1 MEIVEQKSSL
11 PYVLTDSD
19 DKLNL
24 GTFREAE
31 EKSDLFM
38 GWGACKECGCAA
50 YFSDRQHDGHCIC
63 GHTAADHN

>member
-1 MEIVEQKSSL
+1 MEIVEQKFL
-11 PYVLTDSD
+11 TKNVLIDFD

-24 GTFREAE
+24 GTLREAE
-31 EKSDLFM
+31 AKSGLFM